1 MNKNAYAFVIP
12 VAIGMLVSMALVL
25 AWVFVIWP
33 SVHFKPLAEKIC
45 LIASPVLAIVLM
57 LYVARVRKTEWLR
70 KKPLDRLRFFLGTFI
85 ASAVA
90 MISLLA
96 VVILLTSATLS
107 TYTTQ
112 YEYTTGGSR
121 SCSGILVFDTEVNKQ
136 IKICHVGG
144 SGDQGWA
151 TVEKRSGPLGIVVT
165 NATPALNI
173 YPSVH

>member
-1 MNKNAYAFVIP
+1 MNKNSYVFVIP
-12 VAIGMLVSMALVL
+12 VAIGMLVSMAL

-33 SVHFKPLAEKIC
+33 FVHFKPLAEKIC

-70 KKPLDRLRFFLGTFI
+70 KKLLDRLRFFLGTFI
-85 ASAVA
+85 ASAMA

-96 VVILLTSATLS
+96 VVILLTSAALG

-151 TVEKRSGPLGIVVT
+151 TVKKRSGPLGIVVT

-173 YPSVH
+173 SPSVH

>member
-1 MNKNAYAFVIP
+1 MNKNSYVFVIP
-12 VAIGMLVSMALVL
+12 VAIGMLVSLAL

-70 KKPLDRLRFFLGTFI
+70 KKLLDRLRFFLGTFI
-85 ASAVA
+85 ASAMA

-96 VVILLTSATLS
+96 VVILLTSATLG

-136 IKICHVGG
+136 IKICHAGG

-173 YPSVH
+173 SPSVH